1 MSLFTSV
8 NIFLS
13 FTLLTVHSTAPDK
26 FTSKHIFE
34 VYFLEVLVIVRDDFI
49 IIDYNK
55 PASFIFNNNFS
66 IKPPSTAEKSTSV
79 PSSRF
84 LLTPSSSGTHY
95 SSLYKI
101 QVLVLI
107 YFTPAYKR
115 YRFQFSYILLQVP
128 TTPAYTGYR
137 LKFSYI
143 LLQVPTTPDYTR
155 YKLQFSYILLQVL
168 TTPEYTGYR
177 LQFSYILLQVPT
189 TPAFTG
195 YRLQFSYTYTR
206 YPGIWCYRII
216 SFYRRFTMDMF
227 CRPNIIFCIDLI
239 HIIYL

>member
-13 FTLLTVHSTAPDK
+13 LTLLTVHSTAPDK

-107 YFTPAYKR
+107 YSTLGTHYSSLYKIQVLVLIYSTPGTHYSSIYKIQVLVLIYFTPAYKR
-115 YRFQFSYILLQVP
+115 YRF
-128 TTPAYTGYR
+128 
-137 LKFSYI
+137 
-143 LLQVPTTPDYTR
+143 
-155 YKLQFSYILLQVL
+155 
-168 TTPEYTGYR
+168 
-177 LQFSYILLQVPT
+177 
-189 TPAFTG
+189 
-195 YRLQFSYTYTR
+195 
-206 YPGIWCYRII
+206 
-216 SFYRRFTMDMF
+216 
-227 CRPNIIFCIDLI
+227 
-239 HIIYL
+239 

>member
-13 FTLLTVHSTAPDK
+13 LTLLTVHSTAPDK

-115 YRFQFSYILLQVP
+115 YRF
-128 TTPAYTGYR
+128 
-137 LKFSYI
+137 
-143 LLQVPTTPDYTR
+143 
-155 YKLQFSYILLQVL
+155 
-168 TTPEYTGYR
+168 
-177 LQFSYILLQVPT
+177 
-189 TPAFTG
+189 
-195 YRLQFSYTYTR
+195 
-206 YPGIWCYRII
+206 
-216 SFYRRFTMDMF
+216 
-227 CRPNIIFCIDLI
+227 
-239 HIIYL
+239 

>member
-107 YFTPAYKR
+107 YSTPGTHYSSIYKIQVLVLIYFTPAYKR

-137 LKFSYI
+137 L
-143 LLQVPTTPDYTR
+143 
-155 YKLQFSYILLQVL
+155 
-168 TTPEYTGYR
+168 
-177 LQFSYILLQVPT
+177 QFSYILLQVPT
-189 TPAFTG
+189 TPAYTG
-195 YRLQFSYTYTR
+195 YRFYFSYILLQVPTTPAYT
-206 YPGIWCYRII
+206 GYR
-216 SFYRRFTMDMF
+216 
-227 CRPNIIFCIDLI
+227 
-239 HIIYL
+239 